1 MSQSALLTPR
11 PNPLTTCDL
20 LGKEWQGQIVLS
32 AASSPVK
39 VRKGAKRSLPPSSG
53 LMNPKP
59 QLRPRRSKRPTFI
72 LEKLLHKPS
81 GHGYIAAAGVLQL
94 PLTDIQFPS
103 LLALRRPV
111 HTDQPDGWQAQQCTR
126 HQSAWFHQISGH
138 TTLQA

>member
-1 MSQSALLTPR
+1 MAR
-11 PNPLTTCDL
+11 PNC
-20 LGKEWQGQIVLS
+20 
-32 AASSPVK
+32 
-39 VRKGAKRSLPPSSG
+39 SLSG
-53 LMNPKP
+53 LISGEGP
-59 QLRPRRSKRPTFI
+59 QRREEVTSTVIRSDESKASAKAKKVQKATFI

-81 GHGYIAAAGVLQL
+81 GHGYIAAADVLQL

-111 HTDQPDGWQAQQCTR
+111 HTDQPDGWQAQQCTQ